1 MKLIFIQLLILNLNL
16 FSIFLFSQNQNI
28 SNFKSEALQLISE
41 GRYGEAID
49 VLNKYVSANPN
60 SADGFNL
67 RGICYEKRGN
77 YEYAV
82 YDFRTAKK
90 LKPNDNEI
98 SSNLNRT
105 TSDWYKLLYNKIEGH
120 KREIAINPNIAKNYL
135 EIGKCYKNLGNWSE
149 AEIWYDIYLEKEA
162 ASSDEIIRY
171 TEILARN
178 NNISKGEPILKS
190 YTERFPDDH
199 RLWSRY
205 GYFTLWLGK
214 NKIAIQAFTKS
225 LEIRPYFKE
234 AMDGLDL
241 AKGKGYVYS
250 INDTTSRFNY
260 GMPPPVKQYE
270 IDRLYRVLK
279 NNPADDESRFKL
291 VDELVIANRFEE
303 AYQQLQVLSANF
315 SEQDRFKELWLRVTT
330 LRKSYY
336 ADRIRFYEEQLSK
349 DPTNKKALLELA
361 KFYSYNKDYT
371 LAVNLYKSYLLNYPN
386 DYEARYNLAQI
397 LMWQNDLCEA
407 AMAAEGLIKSAPD
420 NKDYLLLAAQ
430 INYWL
435 DEDLLYAK
443 SLFERVLILDPK
455 NAEAMY
461 GLANLYI
468 RTDNL
473 SDAEKLIGE
482 ISLIDSSSQQ
492 LVLLQKSFKNAKTQ
506 SELVQSNKLLEEA
519 RIYSSNKDYDS
530 SIKLFKKYLENE
542 PDNRQVKLELANVY
556 IANSELDK
564 SIKIYDE
571 LLKSSSQYEI
581 EKQRAKVYLWSGDSL
596 LALREFR
603 KLNQKYP
610 DDIETKLMLGDSYL
624 QAGQMQNAR
633 IIYEDLLLKSPES
646 HILKTRL
653 GWLGGSDKFSFDKFP
668 TYIQLIPR
676 ASYFTDNADFSY
688 SNIGLG
694 FDFGATN
701 YLAFGFSASGG
712 KLSSANDNLRFNQIK
727 GSAYVRFNEIFSGIG
742 SFGQTYFV
750 NDLQENIVEV
760 SLTAQNKN
768 IFNLTAFLNYSDAVF
783 ILYSPFLVNT
793 RLNAYYFGLN
803 GEYKFKNNLVISGKY
818 SYIDVSDENSGN
830 QFVARLGKVFES
842 ELTAGY
848 EYYFYSFKTET
859 QLYWSPKNFESH
871 SLWADWVLYK
881 DNTFDFTIGGKIGLI
896 PQSDFILSEFYASIN
911 YHIVTNLLFQTRF
924 TTGSSFRSN
933 TGYRSNSIQASII
946 WGL

>member
-1 MKLIFIQLLILNLNL
+1 MKLFFYQLLILNLTFL
-16 FSIFLFSQNQNI
+16 SISLFSQNFN
-28 SNFKSEALQLISE
+28 SANYKSEALQLMSS

-90 LKPNDNEI
+90 IKPNDDEI

-120 KREIAINPNIAKNYL
+120 KREIAINPSIAKNYL
-135 EIGKCYKNLGNWSE
+135 EIGKSYKNLGNWNE
-149 AEIWYDIYLEKEA
+149 AEIWYDIFLEKEN
-162 ASSDEIIRY
+162 ASPDEIIRY
-171 TEILARN
+171 SEILAKN
-178 NNISKGEPILKS
+178 NHISKGETILKS
-190 YTERFPDDH
+190 YIERFPDDH

-250 INDTTSRFNY
+250 INDTTSRYNY
-260 GMPPPVKQYE
+260 GMPLPVKQYE

-279 NNPADDESRFKL
+279 NNPGDDESRFKL
-291 VDELVIANRFEE
+291 IDELMASNRYEE
-303 AYQQLQVLSANF
+303 AFQQLQILSPNY
-315 SEQDRFKELWLRVTT
+315 SDQDRFKELWFKITT

-349 DPTNKKALLELA
+349 DPANKKALLELA
-361 KFYSYNKDYT
+361 KFYSYNNDYT
-371 LAVNLYKSYLLNYPN
+371 LAVNLYKSYLLKYPIDN
-386 DYEARYNLAQI
+386 EARYKLAQI
-397 LMWQNDLCEA
+397 LMWQNNLCEA
-407 AMAAEGLIKSAPD
+407 TEIAEELIKSSPG

-435 DEDLLYAK
+435 DKDLVYTK
-443 SLFERVLILDPK
+443 SLFERVLVLDPK
-455 NAEAMY
+455 NSEAMY

-468 RTDNL
+468 KIDNL
-473 SDAEKLIGE
+473 SDAEKLIGK

-492 LVLLQKSFKNAKTQ
+492 FILLQKSFEIAQTQ
-506 SELVQSNKLLEEA
+506 NELVQSNKILEEA
-519 RIYSSNKDYDS
+519 RMYSSNKDFDS
-530 SIKLFKKYLENE
+530 SIKSFKNYLANY
-542 PDNRQVKLELANVY
+542 PNNKQVKLELANVY

-571 LLKSSSQYEI
+571 LLKSSSDYEI

-596 LALREFR
+596 SALREFR
-603 KLNQKYP
+603 RLNQKYP
-610 DDIETKLMLGDSYL
+610 DDIETKLLLGDSYL
-624 QAGQMQNAR
+624 QAGQEQNAR
-633 IIYEDLLLKSPES
+633 IIYEDLLLKSPDS

-653 GWLGGSDKFSFDKFP
+653 GWLGGSDKFSLNKFP

-676 ASYFTDNADFSY
+676 ASYFTDNTDFSY

-712 KLSSANDNLRFNQIK
+712 QISSAEDNLRFNQIK
-727 GSAYVRFNEIFSGIG
+727 GSAYVRFNEIFSGVG

-750 NDLQENIVEV
+750 NDLQENVIEI
-760 SLTAQNKN
+760 SLTAQKKN
-768 IFNLTAFLNYSDAVF
+768 IFNVIAFLNYSDAAF

-818 SYIDVSDENSGN
+818 SYVDVSDENSGN

-871 SLWADWVLYK
+871 SIWADWILYK
-881 DNTFDFTIGGKIGLI
+881 DDTFDFTIGGKIGLI
-896 PQSDFILSEFYASIN
+896 PQNDYILSEFYASIN
-911 YHIVTNLLFQTRF
+911 YQIVKNLLFQTRF

-933 TGYRSNSIQASII
+933 TGYRSNSIQASLI

>member
-105 TSDWYKLLYNKIEGH
+105 ISDWYKLLYNKIEGH

-830 QFVARLGKVFES
+830 QFLARLGKVFES

-848 EYYFYSFKTET
+848 EY
-859 QLYWSPKNFESH
+859 
-871 SLWADWVLYK
+871 
-881 DNTFDFTIGGKIGLI
+881 
-896 PQSDFILSEFYASIN
+896 
-911 YHIVTNLLFQTRF
+911 
-924 TTGSSFRSN
+924 
-933 TGYRSNSIQASII
+933 
-946 WGL
+946 

>member
-1 MKLIFIQLLILNLNL
+1 MKLFFYQLLILNLTFL
-16 FSIFLFSQNQNI
+16 SISLFSQNFN
-28 SNFKSEALQLISE
+28 SANYKSEALQLMSS

-90 LKPNDNEI
+90 IKPNDDEI

-120 KREIAINPNIAKNYL
+120 KREIAINPSIAKNYL
-135 EIGKCYKNLGNWSE
+135 EIGKSYKNLGNWNE
-149 AEIWYDIYLEKEA
+149 AEIWYDIFLEKEN
-162 ASSDEIIRY
+162 ASPDEIIRY
-171 TEILARN
+171 SEILAKN
-178 NNISKGEPILKS
+178 NHISKGETILKS

-250 INDTTSRFNY
+250 INDTTSRYNY
-260 GMPPPVKQYE
+260 GMPLPVKQYE
-270 IDRLYRVLK
+270 IDRLYCVLK
-279 NNPADDESRFKL
+279 NNPGDDESRFKL
-291 VDELVIANRFEE
+291 IDELMASNRYEE
-303 AYQQLQVLSANF
+303 AFQQLQILSPNY
-315 SEQDRFKELWLRVTT
+315 SDQDRFKELWFKITT

-349 DPTNKKALLELA
+349 DPANKKALLELA
-361 KFYSYNKDYT
+361 KFYSYNNDYT
-371 LAVNLYKSYLLNYPN
+371 LAVNLYKSYLLKYPIDN
-386 DYEARYNLAQI
+386 EARYKLAQI
-397 LMWQNDLCEA
+397 LMWQNNLCEA
-407 AMAAEGLIKSAPD
+407 AEIAEELIKSSPG

-435 DEDLLYAK
+435 DKDLVYTK
-443 SLFERVLILDPK
+443 SLFERVLVLDPK
-455 NAEAMY
+455 NSEAMY

-468 RTDNL
+468 KIDNL
-473 SDAEKLIGE
+473 SDAEKLIGK

-492 LVLLQKSFKNAKTQ
+492 FILLQKSFEIAQTQ
-506 SELVQSNKLLEEA
+506 NELVQSNKILEEA
-519 RIYSSNKDYDS
+519 RMYSSNKDFDS
-530 SIKLFKKYLENE
+530 SIKSFKNYLANY
-542 PDNRQVKLELANVY
+542 PNNKQVKLELANVY

-571 LLKSSSQYEI
+571 LLKSSSDYEI

-596 LALREFR
+596 SALREFR
-603 KLNQKYP
+603 RLNQKYP
-610 DDIETKLMLGDSYL
+610 DDIETKLLLGDSYL
-624 QAGQMQNAR
+624 QAGQEQNAR
-633 IIYEDLLLKSPES
+633 IIYEDLLLKSPDS

-653 GWLGGSDKFSFDKFP
+653 GWLGGSDKFSLNKFP

-676 ASYFTDNADFSY
+676 ASYFTDNTDFSY

-712 KLSSANDNLRFNQIK
+712 QISSAEDNLRFNQIK
-727 GSAYVRFNEIFSGIG
+727 GSAYVRFNEIFSGVG

-750 NDLQENIVEV
+750 NDLQENVIEI
-760 SLTAQNKN
+760 SLTAQKKN
-768 IFNLTAFLNYSDAVF
+768 IFNVIAFLNYSDAAF

-818 SYIDVSDENSGN
+818 SYVDVSDENSGN

-871 SLWADWVLYK
+871 SIWADWILYK
-881 DNTFDFTIGGKIGLI
+881 DDTFDFTIGGKIGLI
-896 PQSDFILSEFYASIN
+896 PQNDYILSEFYASIN
-911 YHIVTNLLFQTRF
+911 YQIVKNLLFQTRF

-933 TGYRSNSIQASII
+933 TGYRSNSIQASLN